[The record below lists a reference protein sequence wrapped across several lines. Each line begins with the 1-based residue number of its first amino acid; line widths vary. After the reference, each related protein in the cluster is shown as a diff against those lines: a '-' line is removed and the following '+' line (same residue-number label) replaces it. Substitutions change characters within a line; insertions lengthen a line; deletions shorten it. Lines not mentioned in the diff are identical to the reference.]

1 MLGFVGTI
9 WGVINIFYA
18 ISIDNNM
25 SIGAISGGLYVK
37 MVTSFAGL
45 LVGMVAFIGYQLFI
59 RRLDRFAERL
69 QEQNLAF
76 LELLNKTNL

>member
-1 MLGFVGTI
+1 
-9 WGVINIFYA
+9 
-18 ISIDNNM
+18 M

-45 LVGMVAFIGYQLFI
+45 LVGMIAFFGYQLFI
-59 RRLDRFAERL
+59 RRLDKFAERL

-76 LELLNKTNL
+76 LELLNKSNL

>member
-18 ISIDNNM
+18 ISVDNNM

-45 LVGMVAFIGYQLFI
+45 LVGMISFFGYQLFI
-59 RRLDRFAERL
+59 RRLDKFAERL

-76 LELLNKTNL
+76 LELLNKSNL